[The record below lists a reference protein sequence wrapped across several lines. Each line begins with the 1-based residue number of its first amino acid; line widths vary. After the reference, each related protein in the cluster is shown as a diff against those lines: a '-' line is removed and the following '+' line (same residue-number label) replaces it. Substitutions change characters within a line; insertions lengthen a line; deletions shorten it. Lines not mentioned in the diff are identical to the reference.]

1 MIRSLP
7 DGFFPVSQWAAL
19 LFELLAPV
27 LFIVRR
33 LRPLAFAWGLAMH
46 LLIGVTMYQVGYF
59 ALQIVGFY
67 VLFVDDAL
75 LHRLAARLRPAG
87 SRSAESQ

>member
-1 MIRSLP
+1 
-7 DGFFPVSQWAAL
+7 
-19 LFELLAPV
+19 
-27 LFIVRR
+27 
-33 LRPLAFAWGLAMH
+33 MH